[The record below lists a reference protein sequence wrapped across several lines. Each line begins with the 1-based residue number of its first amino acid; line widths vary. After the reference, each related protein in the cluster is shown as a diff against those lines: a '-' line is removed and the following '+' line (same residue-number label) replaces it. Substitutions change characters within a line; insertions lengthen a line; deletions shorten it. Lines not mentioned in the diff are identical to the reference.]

1 MAPGIA
7 DGNGNGVGTET
18 GAGSL
23 VHLGFSGDGVLHT
36 TPLAMASSDFAIE
49 ATFVLMACRL
59 CH

>member
-7 DGNGNGVGTET
+7 DGNGNGVGT

-23 VHLGFSGDGVLHT
+23 VHLGFSGDGVLHS

>member
-1 MAPGIA
+1 MGIA
-7 DGNGNGVGTET
+7 DGNGNGVGT